1 MTGRKLLP
9 AGLGLVATLA
19 WAAPAAAYIGPGAG
33 LSLLGALWGVF
44 AAIFAALLFLLIWPL
59 RRLLRRNRQ
68 APAPVARDRGD
79 TATLVRREQ
88 DPRVD

>member
-1 MTGRKLLP
+1 MTGKKRLV
-9 AGLGLVATLA
+9 AGLGLVLTFA
-19 WAAPAAAYIGPGAG
+19 WVAPAAAYIGPGAG

-68 APAPVARDRGD
+68 APIARQQSVETELG
-79 TATLVRREQ
+79 Q
-88 DPRVD
+88 GSKNPRID